1 MEKPANWR
9 NGSRNTYSDDF
20 KLHMVELA
28 SRPGA
33 NVSQIAR
40 DNNVGSNLIFKWLR
54 LWQHEGRISRRL
66 PATVTPPSA
75 SALLPVEVISE
86 LSSPDTAGDKTRHS
100 PAALSAALNA
110 SSCCIEFRSG
120 KMTLDNP
127 SPELLTVVLRELTGS
142 ARG

>member
-9 NGSRNTYSDDF
+9 NGPRNTYSDDF

-28 SRPGA
+28 SRPDA

-40 DNNVGSNLIFKWLR
+40 ENNVGGNLIFKWLR
-54 LWQHEGRISRRL
+54 LWQKEGRISRRL
-66 PATVTPPSA
+66 PTTVTSPSKPT
-75 SALLPVEVISE
+75 LLPVEVISE
-86 LSSPDTAGDKTRHS
+86 LPTPDTVLDKTRHS
-100 PAALSAALNA
+100 RATLPAAVST
-110 SSCCIEFRSG
+110 SSCCIEFRFG

-142 ARG
+142 VRE